1 MEVWDFSFYRS
12 MGWVNLEVNLKSKRI
27 VSHYSLFYNC
37 APVVKIFYVRL
48 RYTSLT
54 SENDVSSWLGI
65 CSSFYFK
72 INLCK
77 GQTDQSDVFFFPI
90 KFLFRLNERSLSS
103 QSKYWAKIPSV
114 HYVLK
119 LVAILLCFFCVW
131 VNPFDICECKKF
143 RLVFSFIWK
152 YDIAQCAE

>member
-1 MEVWDFSFYRS
+1 M
-12 MGWVNLEVNLKSKRI
+12 
-27 VSHYSLFYNC
+27 
-37 APVVKIFYVRL
+37 VKIFYVKL

-77 GQTDQSDVFFFPI
+77 GQTDQSNVIFFPI
-90 KFLFRLNERSLSS
+90 KFLFRLNEHSLSS

-119 LVAILLCFFCVW
+119 LVAILLCFFVYESIPLTY
-131 VNPFDICECKKF
+131 VNVKSSGLFLVLFGNMILHNVPSRCLGKVNNKKLKDCGNF
-143 RLVFSFIWK
+143 PMK
-152 YDIAQCAE
+152 M